1 MKLQK
6 LPKSQFLQAECT
18 PPPHPYVNGF
28 FKIWQYGEILSKFF
42 YTSTNKNAAAQRIY
56 CTAASLF
63 KIYFFFRRS
72 VFVTAV
78 VGLTAGER
86 LGFGMRALAAG
97 SPRAS
102 TFTNS
107 CWMVSL
113 FSSVT
118 ARTSA

>member
-1 MKLQK
+1 MPFRPFPGLAV
-6 LPKSQFLQAECT
+6 L
-18 PPPHPYVNGF
+18 V
-28 FKIWQYGEILSKFF
+28 
-42 YTSTNKNAAAQRIY
+42 
-56 CTAASLF
+56 TAL
-63 KIYFFFRRS
+63 
-72 VFVTAV
+72 VVVLVTAV

>member
-6 LPKSQFLQAECT
+6 LPKSQFLQAEC

-28 FKIWQYGEILSKFF
+28 FEIWQYGEILSKFF
-42 YTSTNKNAAAQRIY
+42 YTSTNKNAAAQRMH
-56 CTAASLF
+56 CTAADDF
-63 KIYFFFRRS
+63 KIYFFFRLS
-72 VFVTAV
+72 VLVTALVVVLVTAV

-102 TFTNS
+102 T
-107 CWMVSL
+107 SL
-113 FSSVT
+113 SSF
-118 ARTSA
+118 